1 MKKKCYWAKM
11 LCVASFSLAALT
23 TFADGKEQ
31 KDGKQSCTAASQ
43 EDRTQLEMI
52 AKVLGE
58 GKAYAALAFLDAA
71 KLDTP
76 VARLYRAHALR
87 QTAQFDQAGEL
98 YQQLLATCVGGLA
111 YQGLGLLAEM
121 QEQHDTAIGFL
132 KIASRMLPVDSK
144 VRGDYGYVL
153 MMYGDHQPALSEL
166 LTAIE
171 LDGSNRLAIH
181 NLIMLMYKTGQDE
194 RATQLASDFN
204 ITEQHLQGIR
214 RESGLPAFKINQ
226 RQQFSSGSCYGNTQ
240 LCTGILS
247 PQLEVVQ

>member
-1 MKKKCYWAKM
+1 MAG
-11 LCVASFSLAALT
+11 LALAALP
-23 TFADGKEQ
+23 ALAESRDQ
-31 KDGKQSCTAASQ
+31 KDSKQSCSAASQ

-71 KLDTP
+71 RLDSP
-76 VARLYRAHALR
+76 LARLYRAHALR
-87 QTAQFDQAGEL
+87 QTAQFAPAGEL

-111 YQGLGLLAEM
+111 YQGLGLLADM
-121 QEQHDTAIGFL
+121 QEQHAEAIGFL
-132 KIASRMLPVDSK
+132 KAASRMLPVDSK
-144 VRGDYGYVL
+144 VRGDYGYAL
-153 MMYGDHQPALSEL
+153 MMYGDHQSALSEL

-171 LDGSNRLAIH
+171 LDGNNRLAIH

-194 RATQLASDFN
+194 RASQLARDFN

-214 RESGLPAFKINQ
+214 QASGSPAFKVNQ

>member
-1 MKKKCYWAKM
+1 MRKSRWIGV
-11 LCVASFSLAALT
+11 LCAIGFSLAALPGL
-23 TFADGKEQ
+23 ADGKEQ
-31 KDGKQSCTAASQ
+31 KNGKQGCAETTQ

-52 AKVLGE
+52 AKVLAE

-71 KLDTP
+71 KLDSP
-76 VARLYRAHALR
+76 AARLYRANALR
-87 QTAQFDQAGEL
+87 QTAQFEQAGEL
-98 YQQLLATCVGGLA
+98 YQQLLGSCVGGLA

-121 QEQHDTAIGFL
+121 QEQHETAIGFL
-132 KIASRMLPVDSK
+132 KSASRMLPVDSK
-144 VRGDYGYVL
+144 IRGDYGYAL
-153 MMYGDHQPALSEL
+153 MMYGDHQSALSEL

-171 LDGSNRLAIH
+171 LDGNNRLAIH
-181 NLIMLMYKTGQDE
+181 NLVMLMYKTGQDE
-194 RATQLASDFN
+194 RAAQLARDFD

-214 RESGLPAFKINQ
+214 QASGLPAFKVNQ